1 VLLEL
6 LFRHAGYA
14 VQCLR
19 EGTAAVEAIAELQ
32 PDLVVLDVELPSLNG
47 LAVLAHLR
55 RAPATS
61 STPVL
66 LLSARARPSDI
77 EQGLRSG
84 AQAFLPKPFRVT
96 DLLDTVKE
104 LLASTQQEGP
114 KEPDPRD

>member
-1 VLLEL
+1 MTPEPH
-6 LFRHAGYA
+6 RTRRRDAPEARCRAGA
-14 VQCLR
+14 H
-19 EGTAAVEAIAELQ
+19 IAGLQ
-32 PDLVVLDVELPSLNG
+32 PDLVVLDVELPGGLNG

-55 RAPATS
+55 RVPVTS

-84 AQAFLPKPFRVT
+84 AQAFLPKPFRVA
-96 DLLDTVKE
+96 DLLDTVEE
-104 LLASTQQEGP
+104 LLACPQLEGP